1 MRVGREGREGESG
14 GERVEGRELH
24 IAPPITNETAG
35 AFLNFSLR

>member
-1 MRVGREGREGESG
+1 MEGREWRGESG

-24 IAPPITNETAG
+24 IAPPITNETEG